1 MKHNTHTKIFQ
12 WYDEN
17 RCNWRFWFALPQPG
31 GSSLDTRTHTWEWP
45 EASNWQAEQGQHC
58 GRLVPSHVYGYRVG
72 RFRPNLCSRENWA
85 RIDRVNGF
93 HSCELYPL
101 KSLITTNNWTLEFRL
116 ILKAHFCQLGIPRN
130 DFKVLSEGALRI
142 INFLPVSPQP
152 GVCLGSAPSPTTKPW
167 TNCENPNVMTQRHCF
182 RNTTLSFCF

>member
-1 MKHNTHTKIFQ
+1 MKIDVTGDSDSPSLSPAGHPWTHAHTPGSDQKPLTGWQSRVSTAVVWFQ
-12 WYDEN
+12 VTFMATTST
-17 RCNWRFWFALPQPG
+17 RF
-31 GSSLDTRTHTWEWP
+31 H
-45 EASNWQAEQGQHC
+45 
-58 GRLVPSHVYGYRVG
+58 
-72 RFRPNLCSRENWA
+72 PNLCSRENWA

-101 KSLITTNNWTLEFRL
+101 KSLITTNNWTLAFRL